1 MQVPVKV
8 VQGKLYVRVSA
19 HVHNELSEFK
29 QLAQAISALTYKV
42 CCVCAS
48 VCMCV
53 HVCVCA
59 CSIA

>member
-19 HVHNELSEFK
+19 HVHNELSEFQ

-42 CCVCAS
+42 CVVCVQAS
-48 VCMCV
+48 VCV
-53 HVCVCA
+53 HVCVCM
-59 CSIA
+59 

>member
-42 CCVCAS
+42 CCVCVRAS
-48 VCMCV
+48 VCV
-53 HVCVCA
+53 STCVCA
-59 CSIA
+59 CV